1 VKFLF
6 MQNHR
11 EEFRVGMLCK
21 VLGVSRSGFY
31 DWCRRGPSK
40 RAQEDQVL
48 AEEIQEIHRGS
59 RRAYGSPRVHEALRL
74 KGLACGRHRVARIMR
89 SEGLQGCSKQRFYR
103 TATTRSERTA
113 APDLLKRDFKVDAPN
128 RAWVGD
134 ITQLRTREG
143 WLFLAVILDLYSRK
157 VVGYATSHQPRTEL
171 ALEALTMAH
180 DGRKPPAGMIHHT
193 DRGTQYSSD
202 KYKQQIDRYEMKQ
215 SMSRPGKCGD
225 NAVAESFFRTI
236 KTESL
241 YHIDFETREQA
252 RLAIFDYIEGFYNR
266 TRMHSTLDYQSPDE
280 YEKLTAA

>member
-1 VKFLF
+1 VKFFF

-31 DWCRRGPSK
+31 DWCRRGPSE

-59 RRAYGSPRVHEALRL
+59 RRAYGSSRVHEALRL

-103 TATTRSERTA
+103 TATTRSERTS

-280 YEKLTAA
+280 Y

>member
-1 VKFLF
+1 VKFFF

-31 DWCRRGPSK
+31 DWCRRGPSE

-113 APDLLKRDFKVDAPN
+113 APDLLKRDFEVDAPN

>member
-1 VKFLF
+1 VKFFF

-31 DWCRRGPSK
+31 DWCRRGPSE

-103 TATTRSERTA
+103 TATTRSERTS